1 MLHCSLAASPSPPG
15 WSWGRKAKRRD
26 RPGGEGLAARLA
38 TLWQQLLKQLLV
50 LDCASYEG
58 FLTSGNAFVTV
69 TGTCKLQG
77 QRSLISLQSVGRHEL
92 SCILFPAL
100 QAQLTDWHRHTQ
112 AYTLPPPLSS
122 SDWAHVDCP
131 KNREA
136 DSLDSE
142 GGFKSL
148 LCVPTGRGEWYK
160 VNLLSLNE

>member
-15 WSWGRKAKRRD
+15 RSWGRTAKRCD
-26 RPGGEGLAARLA
+26 QPGGEGLAARLA
-38 TLWQQLLKQLLV
+38 TLWRQLLKQLLV
-50 LDCASYEG
+50 LDCASFEG

-77 QRSLISLQSVGRHEL
+77 QKSLIAYNLLEGMNCLASFFQL
-92 SCILFPAL
+92 CK
-100 QAQLTDWHRHTQ
+100 AQLTDSHRHTQ

-122 SDWAHVDCP
+122 SDWAQVDCP

-148 LCVPTGRGEWYK
+148 LWVPTGRGEWYK